1 MNIIYK
7 EIDPVIEDVIV
18 KQYGSWVHDWNCLV
32 HGAGCY
38 LIAAMDGDTVAGFA
52 ALHPAQW
59 IAPLEQYSDGFIEVI
74 EVNQAYR
81 RRGIGSTLVKMPE
94 DYAKAYGYY
103 QIRSWSSTDKVE
115 ALHMWRKLKYAMCPA
130 AMLGEPVKE
139 TDLKQI
145 PGFYYAK
152 LLNEDT

>member
-1 MNIIYK
+1 MDIIYK
-7 EIDPVIEDVIV
+7 EIDNQIESAIAA
-18 KQYGSWVHDWNCLV
+18 QYGSWVHDYNCLV
-32 HGAGCY
+32 RGEGCY
-38 LIAAMDGDTVAGFA
+38 LVAALDGDTVAGFA

-59 IAPLEQYSDGFIEVI
+59 IAPLEQYFDAFIEVI
-74 EVNQAYR
+74 EVAESYQ
-81 RRGIGSTLVKMPE
+81 RRGIGSTLVKMME
-94 DYAKAYGYY
+94 EYAKAYGYY
-103 QIRSWSSTDKVE
+103 QIRSWSSVDKVE

-152 LLNEDT
+152 LLNENA